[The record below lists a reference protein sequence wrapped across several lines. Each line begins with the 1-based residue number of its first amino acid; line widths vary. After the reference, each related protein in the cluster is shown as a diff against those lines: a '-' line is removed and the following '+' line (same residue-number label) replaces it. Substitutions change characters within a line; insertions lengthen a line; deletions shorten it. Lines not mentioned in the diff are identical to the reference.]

1 MRVYQGK
8 DEIRQSLRESRQ
20 GLKVGFVPT
29 MGALHEGHLSLVER
43 CKTECDLCV
52 VSIYVNPAQFGPSE
66 DLGKYPRNLDKD
78 LELLSKRGADLV
90 FFPDDVQMYPPGYR
104 TWIDVEGLSEK
115 LCGASRPGH
124 FRGVATVVLKLCNI
138 VRPDSMYMGL
148 KDFQQIVVLERM
160 LKDLD
165 CETRI
170 VRCPIIR
177 EEDGLAL
184 SSRNAYLEPD
194 ERLRAISRSQALKM
208 AREQV
213 ASGTRDSA
221 ALIEEASKTVSAA
234 GGTIDYIKIVDADT
248 LEDVAMVNENS
259 RMLLAVFMG
268 KTRLIDNCALGI

>member
-194 ERLRAISRSQALKM
+194 ERLRAISLSQALKM

>member
-1 MRVYQGK
+1 MQVYQSK
-8 DEIRQSLRESRQ
+8 DEIRRALRESRQ

-90 FFPDDVQMYPPGYR
+90 FFPDDLQMYPPGYR
-104 TWIDVEGLSEK
+104 TWIDVEGLSGK
-115 LCGASRPGH
+115 LCGASRLGH

-138 VRPDSMYMGL
+138 VRPDFMYMGL

-165 CETRI
+165 TETRI

-194 ERLRAISRSQALKM
+194 ERLRARSLSQALKT
-208 AREQV
+208 ARERV
-213 ASGTRDSA
+213 ASGIHDSA
-221 ALIEEASKTVSAA
+221 ALIEEARQTVLAA
-234 GGTIDYIKIVDADT
+234 DGKIDYIKIVDAET
-248 LEDVAMVNENS
+248 LEDVASVDKNS
-259 RMLLAVFMG
+259 RMLMAVFIG
-268 KTRLIDNCALGI
+268 KTRLIDNCALDT

>member
-194 ERLRAISRSQALKM
+194 ERLRAISLSQALKM

-221 ALIEEASKTVSAA
+221 ALIEEASKTVLAA
-234 GGTIDYIKIVDADT
+234 GGKIDYIKIVDADT